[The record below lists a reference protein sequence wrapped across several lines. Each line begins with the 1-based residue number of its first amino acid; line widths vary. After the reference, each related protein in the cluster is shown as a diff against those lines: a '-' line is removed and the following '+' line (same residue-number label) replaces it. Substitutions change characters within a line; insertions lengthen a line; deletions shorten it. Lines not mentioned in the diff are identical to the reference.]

1 MRNNYKYTE
10 DYKLEDLK
18 YLIDN
23 IPYPVWIKG
32 SDGIYKYVN
41 KQYAEI
47 TNMVPED
54 IIGKSDYD
62 IRDEETSQLFY
73 QKIEKYWIMRKLYFI
88 GKSLLI

>member
-32 SDGIYKYVN
+32 SDGI
-41 KQYAEI
+41 
-47 TNMVPED
+47 
-54 IIGKSDYD
+54 
-62 IRDEETSQLFY
+62 
-73 QKIEKYWIMRKLYFI
+73 
-88 GKSLLI
+88 